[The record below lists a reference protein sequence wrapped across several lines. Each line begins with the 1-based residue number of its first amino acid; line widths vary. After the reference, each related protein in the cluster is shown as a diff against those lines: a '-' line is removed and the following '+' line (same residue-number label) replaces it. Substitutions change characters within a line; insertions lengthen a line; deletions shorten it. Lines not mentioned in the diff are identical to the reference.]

1 MGLNKRTILD
11 KTARILASACAV
23 GLLAGPACGSALAQE
38 APGATPVPPA
48 PAAKSAKAPKA
59 NMRKQTPTGA
69 PSIASL
75 MEQEENGPQVQSSN
89 NPGGSIKEIAPGPAK
104 AGSSQSSPSRLSPE
118 FRPAVEALTP
128 SNSIA
133 REPKTYDRLT
143 PGISAVLYPGK
154 DTEIQGVFNL
164 PEQKVGSMRP
174 YGQPEGGAKSA
185 ASGGVMLKKSF

>member
-1 MGLNKRTILD
+1 MGLNKRTMLD

-23 GLLAGPACGSALAQE
+23 GLLTGLACGSALAQE
-38 APGATPVPPA
+38 APGETPAQPA
-48 PAAKSAKAPKA
+48 PAPKTSKAKMRRQAP
-59 NMRKQTPTGA
+59 A

-75 MEQEENGPQVQSSN
+75 LEQEENGPQAQSS
-89 NPGGSIKEIAPGPAK
+89 NPGGSIKEIAPGAAK
-104 AGSSQSSPSRLSPE
+104 NGSSQSAPSRLSPE

-128 SNSIA
+128 SDTIA

-143 PGISAVLYPGK
+143 PGVSAVLYPGK
-154 DTEIQGVFNL
+154 DTQIQGVFNL